1 VGHTFNWCSLLPAT
15 LVADK
20 GVGVTV
26 LHQSALSLAA
36 AIRRRETSS
45 VELVTEAT
53 ELRDRFDGA
62 LNAITWKDDGASLA
76 HAREAAGVGQTAR
89 FNGHKIEQSSEIKLP
104 KNARQSGAGLCNVP
118 GKGAA

>member
-26 LHQSALSLAA
+26 LHQSAVSQAA

-62 LNAITWKDDGASLA
+62 LNAIIWKRRRGLSRPRAGSGRCGTNGAVQ
-76 HAREAAGVGQTAR
+76 RPQD
-89 FNGHKIEQSSEIKLP
+89 
-104 KNARQSGAGLCNVP
+104 
-118 GKGAA
+118 